1 MVKCN
6 YYDNYDDI
14 GIDGQLVKGNL
25 KLPDVE
31 NKFNIHIGF
40 CERLIEEIKARIS
53 EEDININK
61 IRVDIAGYE
70 KSLNELYKLISSID
84 DPNSL
89 TSYVPFISRDS
100 NTEKKQKRDL
110 LNYLKKLEYLVETT
124 CKYKLINT
132 TPIPNPHLEVAKGGC
147 SYKKTNK
154 KNILE
159 KERCIY
165 KITGDRK
172 EYIKY
177 KGNFIAVRDYK
188 KLMKSR

>member
-1 MVKCN
+1 M
-6 YYDNYDDI
+6 
-14 GIDGQLVKGNL
+14 
-25 KLPDVE
+25 
-31 NKFNIHIGF
+31 F
-40 CERLIEEIKARIS
+40 
-53 EEDININK
+53 
-61 IRVDIAGYE
+61 
-70 KSLNELYKLISSID
+70 
-84 DPNSL
+84 
-89 TSYVPFISRDS
+89 
-100 NTEKKQKRDL
+100 
-110 LNYLKKLEYLVETT
+110 NYLKKLNYLFETT
-124 CKYKLINT
+124 CKKYKLINT
-132 TPIPNPHLEVAKGGC
+132 TPIPNPHEEAKRLEEEKLKAKTLEGGG